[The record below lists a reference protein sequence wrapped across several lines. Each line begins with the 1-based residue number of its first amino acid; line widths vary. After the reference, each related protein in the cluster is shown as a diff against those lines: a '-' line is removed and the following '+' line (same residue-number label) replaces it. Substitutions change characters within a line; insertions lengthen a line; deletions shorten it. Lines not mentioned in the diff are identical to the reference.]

1 MWDGLGDIIKGLVDP
16 KVLGRHCL
24 NYIHLYTKPLML
36 WRKMVSP
43 LTDGVPILVTQ
54 LLYLLVVL
62 IVVFNISTDLAVPY
76 LVAEVA
82 LTCIPFLWLIIPFLF
97 FRWLFKKALTTGQLF
112 RLLVVLKLQFIV
124 VIGVLAFLLA
134 KYKSET
140 AYLVLD
146 NLIWTLGLL
155 FISVLP
161 LVLKLTWWKKVVWI
175 LGNYVFFL
183 LALVGVGFLL
193 AWLPDSNRLEKAI
206 SVPNPTTEYF
216 ELVQRYSGAYQSL
229 VPQILFLTKRNEAGK
244 GYLVQTQ
251 YVTIPLSELFLHENR
266 KKLAIDS
273 AELALRHDIL
283 MDSATHALDSARI
296 AQRLAVIDAMPDGY
310 LGLRRL
316 DSMRSEFDARF
327 YADLKAA
334 GHDKDSARFASNRAY
349 FRSMHDYLQFWDSA
363 FTTPAMY
370 EPVFMSDS
378 VRLWVRSDSS
388 VVVSLSSYDLQFA
401 EQAREELTKATHTII
416 NYSNWSSFM
425 MTWMI
430 APLDWLEEL
439 GWLLPPEFP
448 EE

>member
-1 MWDGLGDIIKGLVDP
+1 MWDGLGDILKGLADP
-16 KVLGRHCL
+16 KFLGRHCL
-24 NYIHLYTKPLML
+24 NYIHLYTKPLMM

-43 LTDGVPILVTQ
+43 LTDGVPILITQ

-62 IVVFNISTDLAVPY
+62 IFVFNISKELAVPY
-76 LVAEVA
+76 LFAEVL
-82 LTCIPFLWLIIPFLF
+82 LTCIPFLSLIIPFLF
-97 FRWLFKKALTTGQLF
+97 FRWLFRKSVTLGQLF

-146 NLIWTLGLL
+146 NLIWTLALL

-161 LVLKLTWWKKVVWI
+161 LVLKLPWWKKIAWI

-183 LALVGVGFLL
+183 LALVGISFLL
-193 AWLPDSNRLEKAI
+193 ARLPDSNRLEKAI
-206 SVPNPTTEYF
+206 SIPSPTTEYF
-216 ELVQRYSGAYQSL
+216 ELVERYSGTHQSL
-229 VPQILFLTKRNEAGK
+229 VPQILFLTKRNEAGNK
-244 GYLVQTQ
+244 YLVQTQ
-251 YVTIPLSELFLHENR
+251 YVTIPLGELFLHEIR

-283 MDSATHALDSARI
+283 MDSAAHVLDSARI

-334 GHDKDSARFASNRAY
+334 GQDMDSARFASNRAY

-370 EPVFMSDS
+370 EPVFVRDS
-378 VRLWVRSDSS
+378 VRLWVRSDSN
-388 VVVSLSSYDLQFA
+388 VIVSLASYDLPIA
-401 EQAREELTKATHTII
+401 VQAKKELTEAMYTII
-416 NYSNWSSFM
+416 DYSNWSSFM

-439 GWLLPPEFP
+439 GWLRPPEFP
-448 EE
+448 KE